1 MALVEIQAL
10 FFFHKLM
17 VKEIYRKRIGNIL
30 KKFPIRDIIFPKGSA
45 FMTDA
50 RYISTKEAAE
60 LLGLS
65 TRRIV
70 GLCNKRSFE
79 GAVQEGRNWK
89 IPKDSVIKYGGLLD
103 NPDDGNKIL
112 TCAVGNT
119 SYIEVVKNSY
129 YVDKTLLIRDLIDD
143 QAPVI
148 LFTRPRRFGKT
159 LALDMLKSYFE
170 KTKVDTSVYF
180 KDKKIWSCGEKY
192 QKYQG
197 AYPVISITFKD
208 AKFIDW
214 KSTFEA
220 ITSIIRDEFM
230 RHEELFT
237 SDKLNSVE
245 REYLLRLQ
253 KNELSEVEYSRALL
267 NLSRM
272 LSKHHQTNVVILID
286 EYDTP
291 IQQGH
296 SKGFYNEVITFM
308 RNFMSGGL
316 KDNPSLAF
324 GILTGILRVSKE
336 NLFSGLNN
344 PIVNSVLDEK
354 YSEYFGFTV
363 DEVNEMASYYKQE
376 EKLAELSEWY
386 DGYRFG
392 RTEIYN
398 PWSVANYFYNN
409 CQAKPYWTNTSDNE
423 IIREIM
429 DSLSPDMSE
438 NLFSLLQG
446 QTIQASLNM
455 DVIYPKI
462 TDGTDTIFS
471 FLLIA
476 GYLKPVSNAV
486 ETEYGTFMEMA
497 LPNKEILRVYNTEI
511 LSWIKGTIDSNV
523 MTGLEKA
530 LYMNDVK
537 GLKEFLRK
545 YMVTCISYLDGA
557 TEGFYHGMMLG
568 LVAGMSS
575 KYVIRSNRESGDGRF
590 DLVLEP
596 RIGGLPGII
605 MEFKAEKEEEKLTKA
620 AREALLQIDE
630 KNYDTDL
637 KDRGIKDIVK
647 YGIAF
652 AGKKVEIVL

>member
-1 MALVEIQAL
+1 
-10 FFFHKLM
+10 
-17 VKEIYRKRIGNIL
+17 
-30 KKFPIRDIIFPKGSA
+30 
-45 FMTDA
+45 MTDKK
-50 RYISTKEAAE
+50 YISTKEAAE

-65 TRRIV
+65 VRRIV
-70 GLCNKRSFE
+70 GLCNQNSFE
-79 GAVQEGRNWK
+79 NAVQDGRNWK
-89 IPKDSVIKYGGLLD
+89 IPRDSVIKYGGLLLRED
-103 NPDDGNKIL
+103 NVYR
-112 TCAVGNT
+112 TRSCAIGST
-119 SYIEVVKNSY
+119 SYIDVVKSSY
-129 YVDKTLLIRDLIDD
+129 YVDKTLMIRDLIDD
-143 QAPVI
+143 QTPVI

-159 LALDMLKSYFE
+159 LTLDMLKSYFE
-170 KTKVDTSVYF
+170 KTEKDTSIYF
-180 KDKKIWSCGEKY
+180 KDKKIWACGKKY
-192 QKYQG
+192 QTYQG
-197 AYPVISITFKD
+197 SYPVISITFKD
-208 AKFIDW
+208 AKFSDW

-220 ITSIIRDEFM
+220 ITSIIRDEFV
-230 RHEELFT
+230 RHEELLS
-237 SDKLNSVE
+237 SDRLNLVE
-245 REYLLRLQ
+245 KEYLLRLQ
-253 KNELSEVEYSRALL
+253 KNELSEVDYSRALL

-272 LSKHHQTNVVILID
+272 LSKHHQSNVVILID

-296 SKGFYNEVITFM
+296 AKGFYNEVIMFM

-324 GILTGILRVSKE
+324 GVLTGILRVSKE

-344 PIVNSVLDEK
+344 PIVNSVLDDK

-363 DEVNEMASYYKQE
+363 DEVKEMASYYNQE
-376 EKLAELSEWY
+376 DKLEELSEWY

-392 RTEIYN
+392 DTEIYN

-429 DSLSPDMSE
+429 NSLSEDMSE
-438 NLFSLLQG
+438 NLFALLQG
-446 QTIQASLNM
+446 RTVQASLNM
-455 DVIYPKI
+455 DVIYPRI

-476 GYLKPVSNAV
+476 GYLKPMSKAV

-511 LSWIKGTIDSNV
+511 LSWIKSNIDGNV
-523 MTGLEKA
+523 MNGLEKA

-537 GLKEFLRK
+537 GLKDFTRK
-545 YMVTCISYLDGA
+545 YMETCISYLDGS

-575 KYVIRSNRESGDGRF
+575 KYIIRSNKESGNGRF
-590 DLVLEP
+590 DLALEP
-596 RIGGLPGII
+596 RKNSLPGII
-605 MEFKAEKEEEKLTKA
+605 MEFKAEKDAGKLLIA
-620 AREALLQIDE
+620 AKEALSQIDE
-630 KNYDTDL
+630 KRYDADM
-637 KDRGIKDIVK
+637 KDRGVNDIVK

-652 AGKKVEIVL
+652 AGKQVEILNEPFCAK